1 MRKSKFAFFV
11 IICIVFYVSL
21 PSFIFAITPDGDVAP
36 LGNRDGKIEVG
47 DALVCLRFALGLE
60 SPTQNDIEHGD
71 VAPLDS
77 KGQPNPDGALTIGDA
92 LVILRMALGLIESSF
107 QDIWSGKDI
116 SFTVSGDPPFVI
128 ELSVTYS
135 GSFVGTK
142 CSGPYTKKAVISTQ
156 PGFPIKNN
164 AFTGKSESFLG
175 GDTITI
181 SGIFLDSENAEIDIS
196 WVGYDSY
203 CDAEYSGSQ
212 KYMATHQ

>member
-1 MRKSKFAFFV
+1 
-11 IICIVFYVSL
+11 
-21 PSFIFAITPDGDVAP
+21 
-36 LGNRDGKIEVG
+36 
-47 DALVCLRFALGLE
+47 
-60 SPTQNDIEHGD
+60 
-71 VAPLDS
+71 
-77 KGQPNPDGALTIGDA
+77 
-92 LVILRMALGLIESSF
+92 MALGLIESSF

-142 CSGPYTKKAVISTQ
+142 CSGPYTKKAVISAQ

-203 CDAEYSGSQ
+203 CDAEYSSIVSIWRR
-212 KYMATHQ
+212 